1 LSPAVVDTTCAVVT
15 RPLVTQVPF
24 ASPSA
29 AVANPV
35 VTQVPVTQVP
45 VTPVKSPKFTIKIED
60 AIAEE
65 TAAKDAAAD
74 NVTAEETA
82 AEDPASALSETEENP
97 APASI
102 AIKKTGKRRVM
113 VRPDFPHGPGKL
125 EPMKVHRNSVDR
137 VSHYLLSRHRH
148 GR

>member
-35 VTQVPVTQVP
+35 VTQVPVT
-45 VTPVKSPKFTIKIED
+45 PVKSPKFTIKIED
-60 AIAEE
+60 AIAEK
-65 TAAKDAAAD
+65 TAAKDAAAE
-74 NVTAEETA
+74 NVNAEETA

-125 EPMKVHRNSVDR
+125 EPMKVHRNSIDR